1 MTDAFCV
8 RHCFAQKDEHMENE
22 VTVYDY
28 ASPVHRVLMEPNV
41 IMGIGIVPVVAIMM
55 LTIIM
60 MTTLSVWTGVIGL
73 ALYLVAKRLCKK
85 DSFALEILF
94 ARIVVPDILEA
105 S

>member
-1 MTDAFCV
+1 
-8 RHCFAQKDEHMENE
+8 MENE

-28 ASPVHRVLMEPNV
+28 ESPVHRVLMEPNV
-41 IMGIGIVPVVAIMM
+41 IMGIGVVPIVAIMM

-60 MTTLSVWTGVIGL
+60 MTTVSVWSGVIGL
-73 ALYLVAKRLCKK
+73 VLYIVAKRLCKK

-94 ARIVVPDILEA
+94 ARILIPDFLEA

>member
-1 MTDAFCV
+1 
-8 RHCFAQKDEHMENE
+8 MENE

-41 IMGIGIVPVVAIMM
+41 IMGIGVVPIVAIMM

-60 MTTLSVWTGVIGL
+60 MTTVSVWSGVIGL
-73 ALYLVAKRLCKK
+73 VLYIVAKRLCKK

-94 ARIVVPDILEA
+94 ARILIPDFLEA